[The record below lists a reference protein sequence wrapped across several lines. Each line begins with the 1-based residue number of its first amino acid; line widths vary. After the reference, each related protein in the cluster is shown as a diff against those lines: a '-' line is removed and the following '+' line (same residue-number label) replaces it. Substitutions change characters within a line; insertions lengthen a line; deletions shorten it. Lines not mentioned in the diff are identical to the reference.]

1 MHHCLSTRARLYYQ
15 RPGTVVVEI
24 YTDYA
29 EEYHL
34 FKDLRVYLDIGRY
47 IEDSTKAKMS
57 TGNDVVLPEGRA

>member
-1 MHHCLSTRARLYYQ
+1 
-15 RPGTVVVEI
+15 VVVEI